1 MIQERISI
9 AAIWYK
15 QIKPVR
21 EIPEVR
27 PKNINTGIVVLGH
40 RHGQVI
46 WTVAALTGLRT
57 VEIAEDGVGEHEQGF
72 LTNLNRFVGR
82 QEAKVIAEKA
92 GQIEYTPH
100 KELYSEDLY

>member
-1 MIQERISI
+1 MKEIILC

-15 QIKPVR
+15 EIKLVR
-21 EIPEVR
+21 EIPQVL
-27 PKNINTGIVVLGH
+27 PKNIDRGIVVLGH

-46 WTVAALTGLRT
+46 WTVACLTGLRT

-72 LTNLNRFVGR
+72 ITNTNRFVGR
-82 QEAKVIAEKA
+82 QEAKVIAEAA
-92 GQIEYTPH
+92 GQITATPH